1 MPRGYEAC
9 ERIFSILLPKLKFV
23 CFLLIFSPLSHPVAS
38 SSLNSNC
45 LHGNC
50 CDVVGTHQIHYN
62 TTTGNYSPPRQN
74 VDDNLGQ
81 YDPIDKSTMLSFG
94 ILVGLLT
101 ALVCVIIGIVV
112 VLKIRTAN
120 NKKSN
125 NKQRPGN
132 LPILKEKISV
142 PLSQSEEM
150 YDEKNPDVV
159 PSTEGKNKM

>member
-1 MPRGYEAC
+1 
-9 ERIFSILLPKLKFV
+9 
-23 CFLLIFSPLSHPVAS
+23 
-38 SSLNSNC
+38 
-45 LHGNC
+45 
-50 CDVVGTHQIHYN
+50 
-62 TTTGNYSPPRQN
+62 
-74 VDDNLGQ
+74 
-81 YDPIDKSTMLSFG
+81 MLSFG

-132 LPILKEKISV
+132 LPIKEKISV
-142 PLSQSEEM
+142 PLSQDEM

-159 PSTEGKNKM
+159 PSNEGKNKM

>member
-1 MPRGYEAC
+1 LLSACQKLTDRVEVEPRD
-9 ERIFSILLPKLKFV
+9 LKLFAPRTG
-23 CFLLIFSPLSHPVAS
+23 LIGLASP
-38 SSLNSNC
+38 SSLFASMFTFLFPLFPFHSVC
-45 LHGNC
+45 
-50 CDVVGTHQIHYN
+50 
-62 TTTGNYSPPRQN
+62 TGQHETFDR
-74 VDDNLGQ
+74 
-81 YDPIDKSTMLSFG
+81 STMLSFG

-101 ALVCVIIGIVV
+101 ALVCVIIGIVA

-132 LPILKEKISV
+132 LPIKEKISV

-159 PSTEGKNKM
+159 PSNEGKNKM

>member
-1 MPRGYEAC
+1 VKQC
-9 ERIFSILLPKLKFV
+9 EPKKNAISTFSSLSSHFSSPSAAEIKFGKKSCLNIIIIITAIVDENENDEKKSILRCRSCV
-23 CFLLIFSPLSHPVAS
+23 YLLAI
-38 SSLNSNC
+38 
-45 LHGNC
+45 
-50 CDVVGTHQIHYN
+50 DI
-62 TTTGNYSPPRQN
+62 TGGG
-74 VDDNLGQ
+74 NLGQ
-81 YDPIDKSTMLSFG
+81 YETFDRSTMLSFG

-101 ALVCVIIGIVV
+101 ALICVIIGIVV

-132 LPILKEKISV
+132 LPIKEKISV

-159 PSTEGKNKM
+159 PSTEGEAVV

>member
-1 MPRGYEAC
+1 ME
-9 ERIFSILLPKLKFV
+9 I
-23 CFLLIFSPLSHPVAS
+23 LLIFFHRI
-38 SSLNSNC
+38 N
-45 LHGNC
+45 
-50 CDVVGTHQIHYN
+50 
-62 TTTGNYSPPRQN
+62 
-74 VDDNLGQ
+74 NLGQ
-81 YDPIDKSTMLSFG
+81 YDPIDKSTVLSFG

-120 NKKSN
+120 SKKSN

-132 LPILKEKISV
+132 LPIKEKISV

-159 PSTEGKNKM
+159 PSTEGEGGKNFKFSFYLESF

>member
-1 MPRGYEAC
+1 MLPDFFKR
-9 ERIFSILLPKLKFV
+9 RNVSHPKLVFNS
-23 CFLLIFSPLSHPVAS
+23 FFS
-38 SSLNSNC
+38 
-45 LHGNC
+45 
-50 CDVVGTHQIHYN
+50 
-62 TTTGNYSPPRQN
+62 
-74 VDDNLGQ
+74 GQ
-81 YDPIDKSTMLSFG
+81 SENFDRSTMLSFG

-132 LPILKEKISV
+132 LPIKEKISV
-142 PLSQSEEM
+142 PLSQSEDL

-159 PSTEGKNKM
+159 PQQTNEGKNKM